1 VWIVRYGLTEHP
13 LVEDLG
19 PYDSDIDPN
28 EGIEHAKSIAKRIA
42 GGIHNDGPDGES
54 DSVPKFV
61 YTSPFLRT
69 AHTGYIVANELQQQQ
84 QQQQQQ
90 QKHYYE
96 EPEPTVSEPRPP
108 TAYEAISRTIENKK
122 QKKKKSQTHGERDIS
137 DDEADDDNDNDNTT
151 TNNNSSNNNDDE
163 TSDDDDDEFDYLLD
177 DDDDAAVLQA
187 IRQKRLRELQT
198 AHQTVERHKGN
209 GHGELRTI
217 SQDEFLAECTSSKHV
232 VVHFFHSEFRTCEVM
247 DHKLRRIASH
257 PRHLSCKF
265 VRIDAEKAP
274 FFVVRLKIQTL
285 PTVIVFEN
293 GQSVERL
300 VGFEGLVPA
309 ESVSVTNN
317 TVVVDDFPIGR
328 LGYWLESTG
337 AIEYDGPDSDDDD
350 DNDNDNETADRE
362 KNTRRSR
369 NKVYDVDV

>member
-1 VWIVRYGLTEHP
+1 MPSFQNSAPGAKSMKFADALNPFTPFFAQPGDEPPEEDPTPLTEQF
-13 LVEDLG
+13 
-19 PYDSDIDPN
+19 DS
-28 EGIEHAKSIAKRIA
+28 R
-42 GGIHNDGPDGES
+42 
-54 DSVPKFV
+54 
-61 YTSPFLRT
+61 LRLD
-69 AHTGYIVANELQQQQ
+69 ASSRQQLLPEQQ

-96 EPEPTVSEPRPP
+96 EPEPTVPEPRPP

-137 DDEADDDNDNDNTT
+137 DDEADDDNDNN
-151 TNNNSSNNNDDE
+151 NNNSNNDDE
-163 TSDDDDDEFDYLLD
+163 TSDDDDEFDYLLD

-247 DHKLRRIASH
+247 DHKLKRIASH

-317 TVVVDDFPIGR
+317 SVVVDDFPIGR

-337 AIEYDGPDSDDDD
+337 AIEYDGPDSDDD
-350 DNDNDNETADRE
+350 NDNETADRE